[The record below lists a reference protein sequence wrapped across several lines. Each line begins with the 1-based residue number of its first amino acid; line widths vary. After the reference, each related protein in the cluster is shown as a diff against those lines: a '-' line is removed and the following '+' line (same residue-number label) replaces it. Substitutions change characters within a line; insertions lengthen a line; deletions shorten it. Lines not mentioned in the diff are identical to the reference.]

1 MMRLRITKAI
11 LLKQIKDT
19 IKNKVILIQFIMF
32 PLLTVALVN
41 SVDIVNMPENFFIN
55 LFTTMF
61 IGMAPMVSLSSI
73 IAEEKEGK
81 TLRVLFMSGVRA
93 SEYLIGVSIY
103 VIVLCM
109 CGGAVMGLQ
118 ANYTK
123 EEFLAYLI
131 IILTGIIV
139 SAILGSIIGIYSKN
153 QMQAT
158 SITVPLMMV
167 FSMFPM
173 ISYFNNKFRMVS
185 RFFYSQQISNLLESI
200 SNIRLTLET
209 VLVIVANLFLFLFI
223 FIIIFWK
230 KGIE

>member
-1 MMRLRITKAI
+1 MINLRRTNAI

-19 IKNKVILIQFIMF
+19 LKNKVILIQFIMF

-41 SVDIVNMPENFFIN
+41 SVAIDNMPENFFIN

-73 IAEEKEGK
+73 IAEEKESN
-81 TLRVLFMSGVRA
+81 TLRLLLMSGVKA
-93 SEYLIGVSIY
+93 SEYLIGISIY
-103 VIVLCM
+103 VVVLCM
-109 CGGAVMGLQ
+109 CGGAVMGYQ
-118 ANYTK
+118 ANYSK

-131 IILTGIIV
+131 IILIGIIA
-139 SAILGSIIGIYSKN
+139 SAILGSVIGIYSKN

-173 ISYFNNKFRMVS
+173 ISYFNVKFRMVTK
-185 RFFYSQQISNLLESI
+185 FFYTQQISNLLESI
-200 SNIRLTLET
+200 SNIRLTFET
-209 VLVIVANLFLFLFI
+209 LMIIAANICIFLFI
-223 FIIIFWK
+223 FVVIFRE
-230 KGIE
+230 KGFE